1 LQEIDRMTQGKD
13 GVNYGL
19 NIISDPKGGDA
30 SWPITPQS
38 SYATQ
43 DKCRDSL
50 FPVSILSKIAS
61 GDQKAFQQLY
71 RENCSLVYTIAVRI
85 LRDGTLAEDAVQE
98 TFVKIW
104 RSAGQFDAK
113 LGTPQSWISIIARN
127 VALDLIR
134 KRRPYEEL
142 SDTDIMEIAADPC
155 EPSDPKLC
163 QCLAQLPEEQVIAIV
178 TMYTYGMSH
187 SELSSHL
194 GAPIG
199 TIKSRV
205 RRATASLKKYMNG

>member
-1 LQEIDRMTQGKD
+1 MTQGKD
-13 GVNYGL
+13 KVNYGL
-19 NIISDPKGGDA
+19 NTISDPQGGDA
-30 SWPITPQS
+30 SWQLTPELG
-38 SYATQ
+38 YATQ
-43 DKCRDSL
+43 EKCWDSL
-50 FPVSILSKIAS
+50 FPLSIFSKIAA
-61 GDQKAFQQLY
+61 GDQKAFQHFYQ
-71 RENCSLVYTIAVRI
+71 ENCSLVYTIAVRI
-85 LRDGTLAEDAVQE
+85 LRDTSLAEDAVQE

-104 RSAGQFDAK
+104 RSAGQFDAT
-113 LGTPQSWISIIARN
+113 LGTSQSWISTIARN

-142 SDTDIMEIAADPC
+142 SDTDIMAIAADPC
-155 EPSDPKLC
+155 EPSDPKLG

-187 SELSSHL
+187 SELSNHL

-205 RRATASLKKYMNG
+205 RRATASLKKYMNV

>member
-1 LQEIDRMTQGKD
+1 MTQGKD
-13 GVNYGL
+13 GVNYG
-19 NIISDPKGGDA
+19 ISTISDPQGGDA
-30 SWPITPQS
+30 SWPIPQS
-38 SYATQ
+38 GYATR
-43 DKCRDSL
+43 DKCRGNL
-50 FPVSILSKIAS
+50 YPVSIFSKIAA
-61 GDQKAFQQLY
+61 GDQKAFQHLY
-71 RENCSLVYTIAVRI
+71 QENCSLVYTIALRI
-85 LRDGTLAEDAVQE
+85 LRDTSLAEDAVQE

-104 RSAGQFDAK
+104 RSAGQFDAT

-134 KRRPYEEL
+134 KRRPYQEL
-142 SDTDIMEIAADPC
+142 SDMDVSAMAADAC
-155 EPSDPKLC
+155 EPSDPKLGR
-163 QCLAQLPEEQVIAIV
+163 CLSRLPEEQIIAIV

-205 RRATASLKKYMNG
+205 RRATASLKKYMNV

>member
-1 LQEIDRMTQGKD
+1 MTQGKD
-13 GVNYGL
+13 DENYGL
-19 NIISDPKGGDA
+19 DTIKDSPGRDA
-30 SWPITPQS
+30 PWQITPQLN
-38 SYATQ
+38 YATQ
-43 DKCRDSL
+43 EKCRDSL
-50 FPVSILSKIAS
+50 LPVSIFSRIAA
-61 GDQKAFQQLY
+61 GDQKAFQHLY
-71 RENCSLVYTIAVRI
+71 QDNCSLVYAIAMRI

-104 RSAGQFDAK
+104 RSAGQFDAT

-134 KRRPYEEL
+134 KRRPYDEL
-142 SDTDIMEIAADPC
+142 SDTDIMAIAADPC
-155 EPSDPKLC
+155 EPSDPKLG

-187 SELSSHL
+187 SELSTHL

>member
-1 LQEIDRMTQGKD
+1 MIQGKD

-19 NIISDPKGGDA
+19 NTISNPTSDVS
-30 SWPITPQS
+30 SWQVTPELG
-38 SYATQ
+38 YATQ
-43 DKCRDSL
+43 KKYRESL
-50 FPVSILSKIAS
+50 FPVTIFSKTAA
-61 GDQKAFQQLY
+61 GDQKAFQHIYQ
-71 RENCSLVYTIAVRI
+71 ENCSLVYSISLRI
-85 LRDGTLAEDAVQE
+85 LRDASLAEDAVQE

-104 RSAGQFDAK
+104 RSAGQFDAT
-113 LGTPQSWISIIARN
+113 LGTPQRWIAIIARN

-142 SDTDIMEIAADPC
+142 SDTDITAIAVNPC
-155 EPSDPKLC
+155 EPSDPKLG
-163 QCLAQLPEEQVIAIV
+163 QCLAQLPEEQITAIV

-194 GAPIG
+194 GLPIG

-205 RRATASLKKYMNG
+205 RRATASLKKYMNV

>member
-1 LQEIDRMTQGKD
+1 MNRGKD
-13 GVNYGL
+13 VVNYGL
-19 NIISDPKGGDA
+19 NTICDPQGGDA
-30 SWPITPQS
+30 SWQTTPQLG
-38 SYATQ
+38 YAPQ
-43 DKCRDSL
+43 EKCRDSL
-50 FPVSILSKIAS
+50 FPGSIFSQIAT
-61 GDQKAFQQLY
+61 GDQKAFQHLY
-71 RENCSLVYTIAVRI
+71 QANCKLVYTIALRI
-85 LRDGTLAEDAVQE
+85 LRDPSLAEDAVQE

-104 RSAGQFDAK
+104 RSAGQFDAT

-134 KRRPYEEL
+134 KRRPYQEL
-142 SDTDIMEIAADPC
+142 SDMDIMAITADPC
-155 EPSDPKLC
+155 EPSDPKLG

-178 TMYTYGMSH
+178 AMYTYGMSH

-205 RRATASLKKYMNG
+205 RRATASLKKYMNV